1 MHLACSSIRRGDLHG
16 IWGNMGSVWSPILAG
31 AGERYAL
38 LVARKFDES
47 AEFLLSEHLQGGPE
61 ELDVLVCFHQA
72 HLIHGVSLQM
82 VGGKSH
88 IRAAQCSSVVHH
100 SFV

>member
-1 MHLACSSIRRGDLHG
+1 
-16 IWGNMGSVWSPILAG
+16 MGSVWSPILAG